1 MQYFKDKNV
10 SFKQRKGNFSR
21 RDKNKFFRSQKTY
34 EGLLKLQSVQLLEG
48 SFFFN
53 IKSDNFIQ
61 IFFSL

>member
-1 MQYFKDKNV
+1 MKYFKDKNV

-61 IFFSL
+61 IFFNL

>member
-10 SFKQRKGNFSR
+10 PFKQRKGNFSR

-34 EGLLKLQSVQLLEG
+34 EGLLKLQLVQLLEG

>member
-34 EGLLKLQSVQLLEG
+34 EGLLKIQSVKLLEG

>member
-34 EGLLKLQSVQLLEG
+34 EGLLKLQLVQLLEG

>member
-1 MQYFKDKNV
+1 MKYFKDKNV